1 MKKNNSWRPDVIAD
15 NNLFSDS
22 QNKIVWL
29 GHASFLLTINGK
41 NILFDPVF
49 GDIPFIK
56 RLIPF
61 PTSTNKIKQ
70 IDYVL
75 LSHAHFDH
83 CDKKSMQILAK
94 QNRQMHLL
102 APLKS
107 TALIKSFDK
116 SIKVQE
122 AGWYQQFQLDD
133 EQIEIYFLPAFHW
146 YKRSMNDENEI
157 LWGSFIICTNGITFF
172 FMGDSGYNIHFKE
185 IGEMFPK
192 IDYCMMG
199 VGAYKPSYMMKTSH
213 TSPAEAFEAFKDLKG
228 KYFIPMHYG
237 TFDLTDEHLEEPIN
251 ILREIEND
259 GVLRGKLLL
268 SSVGQS
274 IYLP

>member
-1 MKKNNSWRPDVIAD
+1 VKKNNSWRPDVIAD

-116 SIKVQE
+116 SIKAQE
-122 AGWYQQFQLDD
+122 AGW
-133 EQIEIYFLPAFHW
+133 
-146 YKRSMNDENEI
+146 
-157 LWGSFIICTNGITFF
+157 
-172 FMGDSGYNIHFKE
+172 
-185 IGEMFPK
+185 
-192 IDYCMMG
+192 
-199 VGAYKPSYMMKTSH
+199 
-213 TSPAEAFEAFKDLKG
+213 
-228 KYFIPMHYG
+228 
-237 TFDLTDEHLEEPIN
+237 
-251 ILREIEND
+251 
-259 GVLRGKLLL
+259 
-268 SSVGQS
+268 
-274 IYLP
+274 